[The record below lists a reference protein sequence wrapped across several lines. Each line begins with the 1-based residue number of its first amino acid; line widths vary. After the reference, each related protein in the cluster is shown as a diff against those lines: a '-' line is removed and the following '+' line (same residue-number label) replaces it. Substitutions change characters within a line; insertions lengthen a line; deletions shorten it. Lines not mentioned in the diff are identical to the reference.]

1 VIPGDGNPPAGDPRA
16 GEDASNGQDIAL
28 PDQNDLVPIYAEF
41 GAAVHDTQ
49 VLEFGLVLLMALA
62 TRYDDAKFTPEAVN
76 ALSSAQAGQTLGEL
90 FRAVRK
96 KEYFTSPERKSIHKA
111 IRLRNDLVHRF
122 MVEKVEQFLTPEGR
136 VTLLEEI
143 RGIRGA
149 VQSADKII
157 ASLIDRYLEEYGT
170 SLEEL
175 QDYASELFPKDRDG
189 EGAGAE

>member
-1 VIPGDGNPPAGDPRA
+1 MIGGDRNGDRTNPDLSDTAP
-16 GEDASNGQDIAL
+16 DIAL
-28 PDQNDLVPIYAEF
+28 PEQDDLVPIYAEF

-62 TRYDDAKFTPEAVN
+62 TRYDDAHFTPEAVK
-76 ALSSAQAGQTLGEL
+76 ALSSSQAGQTLGEL

-122 MVEKVEQFLTPEGR
+122 MVDKVEQFLSPEGR
-136 VTLLEEI
+136 ATLLDEI

-149 VQSADKII
+149 VQSADRII

-175 QDYASELFPKDRDG
+175 QDYASELFPK
-189 EGAGAE
+189 EQAAEEPPAE

>member
-1 VIPGDGNPPAGDPRA
+1 MTEPAGPTTGGGGA
-16 GEDASNGQDIAL
+16 QVEMPGQA
-28 PDQNDLVPIYAEF
+28 DLAPVYAEF

-62 TRYDDAKFTPEAVN
+62 TRYDEADFGSHAVES
-76 ALSSAQAGQTLGEL
+76 LSSVDAGKTVGEL

-96 KEYFTSPERKSIHKA
+96 KEHFTSPERKAIHKA

-122 MVEKVEQFLTPEGR
+122 MVQKVEALLTEEGR
-136 VTLLEEI
+136 QSLLREI
-143 RGIRGA
+143 RGIRQA
-149 VQSADKII
+149 VQRGDRIV

-175 QDYASELFPKDRDG
+175 QDYAADLFEDG
-189 EGAGAE
+189 NAEDPAV